1 MSKTVEKHIYTQTGF
16 SFKVDVTLGN
26 HRINESFATLD
37 QAIKARDAF
46 LLKVSTNVN

>member
-16 SFKVDVTLGN
+16 SYKVDVTLGN
-26 HRINESFATLD
+26 YRINESFSSLD

-46 LLKVSTNVN
+46 LFKVIRNAN